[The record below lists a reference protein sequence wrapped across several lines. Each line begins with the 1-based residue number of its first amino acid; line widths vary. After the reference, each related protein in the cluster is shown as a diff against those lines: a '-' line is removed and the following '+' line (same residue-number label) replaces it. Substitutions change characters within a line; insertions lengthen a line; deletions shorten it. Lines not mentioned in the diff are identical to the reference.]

1 MTAEPEQPSG
11 RRVIFIVA
19 GGPLAEPRL
28 LRDRILEV
36 GPEEV
41 VCADGGAC
49 HVLELGLMPQAVIGD
64 LDSLPKASLDELT
77 AGGCRILRYPPRKDE
92 TDTELALRYALD
104 RQPDR
109 IEIYAALGG
118 RMDHALANISLL
130 VAAAKSGI
138 EARIIDGAAEL
149 FVVSGSAEIQGTPGE
164 IVSLFSVTTEVTGI
178 DLMGF
183 EYSLQNATMEIGK
196 PYGVSNRLLGEK
208 ARVSVST
215 GYLLVIKTGEKEAPE
230 GRTGP

>member
-1 MTAEPEQPSG
+1 
-11 RRVIFIVA
+11 
-19 GGPLAEPRL
+19 
-28 LRDRILEV
+28 
-36 GPEEV
+36 
-41 VCADGGAC
+41 
-49 HVLELGLMPQAVIGD
+49 
-64 LDSLPKASLDELT
+64 
-77 AGGCRILRYPPRKDE
+77 LRYPPRKDE

-230 GRTGP
+230 GGTGP